1 MKKIRPLWPGPAASI
16 LVAALLSAC
25 ATLPER
31 SAAATAVTPVSLG
44 ATQSLSADAASAWP
58 QDQWWRGYN
67 DAQLDA
73 LIEEAL
79 AHSPSLAQAQARLRA
94 ANAVAAGARGDA
106 LPSITANARVNETE
120 QSQSVGFPADF
131 IPSGYVD
138 TGRATLDFSYELDF
152 WGRNRAAIAA
162 ASSNARAAQAEAAE
176 ARLTL
181 STSIAAAYADL
192 ARFYAER
199 QIAQRALDV
208 RTQTAQ
214 LVAQR
219 VASGLDNTGAQR
231 QAEAGPPNAR
241 ADIAALD
248 EAIAQTRNRLAALV
262 GAGPD
267 RGLSI
272 NPPQIANL
280 RPFGL
285 PPNLASDLIGRRP
298 DLVAARWRAEA
309 AQSRTREAQA
319 QFYPSV
325 NLVAFIGAESLGLE
339 SFTDSASRIGSFG
352 PALSLPI
359 FEGGSLRANL
369 RRADAERDAAIAD
382 YNATLIEALHQVA
395 DAATSERALATRLT
409 ETRAALDANEDAY
422 RIARQRYEGGLSTF
436 QDVLIAE
443 DAVLTQRRIV
453 ADLESRAFVLDVA
466 LVRAL
471 GGGFTEIQG

>member
-1 MKKIRPLWPGPAASI
+1 MNRFQLFRPAPAAS
-16 LVAALLSAC
+16 LLAAVLLAAC
-25 ATLPER
+25 ATVPER
-31 SAAATAVTPVSLG
+31 TAAAMAQPPSTLA
-44 ATQSLSADAASAWP
+44 SAQTFAAHSAAWP
-58 QDQWWRGYN
+58 QDQWWRAYG
-67 DAQLDA
+67 DPQLDG
-73 LIEEAL
+73 LIQEAL
-79 AHSPSLAQAQARLRA
+79 ANAPTLAQAQARLRA
-94 ANAVAAGARGDA
+94 ANAQAAGAR
-106 LPSITANARVNETE
+106 ANAGPSVSLNARAVEQE
-120 QSQSVGFPADF
+120 QSQSVGIPADF
-131 IPSGYVD
+131 IPGGYVD
-138 TGRATLDFSYELDF
+138 YGRATLDFSYELDF
-152 WGRNRAAIAA
+152 FGRNGAAIAA
-162 ASSNARAAQAEAAE
+162 ASSNARAAQADAAE

-192 ARFYAER
+192 ARLYAER
-199 QIAQRALDV
+199 GITQRALDV

-214 LVAQR
+214 LVADR
-219 VASGLDNTGAQR
+219 VTSGLDNAGAQR

-248 EAIAQTRNRLAALV
+248 ESIAQTRNRLAALV

-267 RGLSI
+267 RGLTI
-272 NPPQIANL
+272 NPPQTATL

-285 PPNLASDLIGRRP
+285 PQNLASDLIGRRP

-309 AQSRTREAQA
+309 AQSRTRQAQA
-319 QFYPSV
+319 QFYPSI
-325 NLVAFIGAESLGLE
+325 NLVAFIGAESLGLD

-359 FEGGSLRANL
+359 FDSGRLSANL
-369 RRADAERDAAIAD
+369 HSADAERDAAIAD

-395 DAATSERALATRLT
+395 DAAASERALATRLS

-422 RIARQRYEGGLSTF
+422 RIAQQRYRGGLSTF

-471 GGGFTEIQG
+471 GGGFTDPQG

>member
-1 MKKIRPLWPGPAASI
+1 MNRFRLLGPVPTAS
-16 LVAALLSAC
+16 LVAAALLTAC
-25 ATLPER
+25 ATVPER
-31 SAAATAVTPVSLG
+31 TAAATAMAPTALAS
-44 ATQSLSADAASAWP
+44 TQTFAADSAAWP
-58 QDQWWRGYN
+58 QDQWWRAYG
-67 DAQLDA
+67 DSQLDG
-73 LIEEAL
+73 LIQEAL
-79 AHSPSLAQAQARLRA
+79 ANSPTLAQAQARLRA
-94 ANAVAAGARGDA
+94 ANAQAAGAR
-106 LPSITANARVNETE
+106 ANAGPNLTLNARAVEQE
-120 QSQSVGFPADF
+120 QSQSVGIPADF
-131 IPSGYVD
+131 IPGGYVD
-138 TGRATLDFSYELDF
+138 YGRATLDFSYELDF
-152 WGRNRAAIAA
+152 WGRNRAAIASA
-162 ASSNARAAQAEAAE
+162 TSNARAAQADAAE

-192 ARFYAER
+192 ARLYAER
-199 QIAQRALDV
+199 GITERALEV

-214 LVAQR
+214 LVADR
-219 VASGLDNTGAQR
+219 VTGGLDNAGAQR

-241 ADIAALD
+241 ATLAAID
-248 EAIAQTRNRLAALV
+248 ESIAQTRNALAALA

-267 RGLSI
+267 RGLAI

-285 PPNLASDLIGRRP
+285 PQSLASDLIGRRP

-319 QFYPSV
+319 QFYPSI
-325 NLVAFIGAESLGLE
+325 NLVAFIGAESLGLD

-359 FEGGSLRANL
+359 FDSGRLSANL
-369 RRADAERDAAIAD
+369 HRADAERDAAIAD
-382 YNATLIEALHQVA
+382 YNATLVEALHQVA
-395 DAATSERALATRLT
+395 DAAASERALATRLS

-422 RIARQRYEGGLSTF
+422 RIAQQRYRGGLSTF

-471 GGGFTEIQG
+471 GGGFTDSQG